1 MNFETNHNEFESLT
15 PTEMKALG
23 LLRCKAITGE
33 WVAAECGT
41 CGGPCQWPDASI
53 AQIVVPGNGTT
64 RTLAPMCDRCMW
76 LDNESGLDRMRRSVN
91 DKRIQ
96 RATEPLVGIDDRQ
109 LATIFSRWIVSD
121 RRALLLVGPSGYG
134 KTTQIKALIKSYVHS
149 QSQPVS
155 YFTEAGAYQALTR
168 FETKEEVAKAR
179 QRMQTSGLLVIDD
192 FGTATGSEY
201 RDELL
206 FEIVDHVYRTG
217 RRIILATNLTE
228 DALWAV
234 TQDRVR
240 RRIEDMAVRAVTA
253 EMVWRD
259 VERRNRPPRAMD
271 M

>member
-1 MNFETNHNEFESLT
+1 
-15 PTEMKALG
+15 
-23 LLRCKAITGE
+23 
-33 WVAAECGT
+33 
-41 CGGPCQWPDASI
+41 
-53 AQIVVPGNGTT
+53 
-64 RTLAPMCDRCMW
+64 
-76 LDNESGLDRMRRSVN
+76 
-91 DKRIQ
+91 
-96 RATEPLVGIDDRQ
+96 
-109 LATIFSRWIVSD
+109 
-121 RRALLLVGPSGYG
+121 
-134 KTTQIKALIKSYVHS
+134 
-149 QSQPVS
+149 
-155 YFTEAGAYQALTR
+155 
-168 FETKEEVAKAR
+168 
-179 QRMQTSGLLVIDD
+179 MQTSGLLVIDD